1 MSEEERKERAVAL
14 ADHWLNKLASRKLMV
29 WISACIFMG
38 IGVLDSPDWVLLSA
52 LYIGGQSVI
61 DAVAK
66 IRNSNA
72 L

>member
-1 MSEEERKERAVAL
+1 MAL
-14 ADHWLNKLASRKLMV
+14 ADYWLNKLASRKLMV
-29 WISACIFMG
+29 WIAACVYMA

-66 IRNSNA
+66 LRNSNA

>member
-1 MSEEERKERAVAL
+1 MSEEERRERAVAL
-14 ADHWLNKLASRKLMV
+14 ADHWLNKLASRKLVV
-29 WISACIFMG
+29 WIASCVFMS
-38 IGVLDSPDWVLLSA
+38 IGVLDSADWVLLSA

-66 IRNSNA
+66 LRNPNG

>member
-1 MSEEERKERAVAL
+1 MSEENKENSPAL
-14 ADHWLNKLASRKLMV
+14 IDHWANKLASRKLMV
-29 WISACIFMG
+29 WIASCVFMS
-38 IGVLDSPDWVLLSA
+38 IGVLDSADWVLLSA

-66 IRNSNA
+66 LRNPSG